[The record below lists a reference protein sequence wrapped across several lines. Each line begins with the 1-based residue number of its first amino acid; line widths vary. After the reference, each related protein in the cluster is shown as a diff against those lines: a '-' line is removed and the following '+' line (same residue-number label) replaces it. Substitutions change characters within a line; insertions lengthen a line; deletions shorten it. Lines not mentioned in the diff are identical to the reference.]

1 MSGAPPLRIIGID
14 PGTRFV
20 GYGVVDL
27 VGAELRHVASG
38 CIRAESPDVP
48 ERLAAIHTALVTQI
62 RAHVPAGTLV
72 EAAVETAF
80 AGVNPRTAIAIGEG
94 RGVAI
99 AAAATAGIPVRG
111 YEPALVKRAVAGSG
125 RAGKEQVRAIVQTL
139 LRLPSP
145 PATDHESDALAIA
158 VAHALRRRAP
168 ERREMSPS
176 ARAALGGVRKGLAPG
191 VAAQLPG
198 GRAGRRKRSR
208 FGV

>member
-1 MSGAPPLRIIGID
+1 MSAAPPIRIIGID

-38 CIRAESPDVP
+38 CIRAESADVP
-48 ERLAAIHTALVTQI
+48 ERLAAIHTALAAQI
-62 RAHVPAGTLV
+62 RAHSPA
-72 EAAVETAF
+72 EAAVETVY

-99 AAAATAGIPVRG
+99 AAAAAAGIPVRG

-191 VAAQLPG
+191 VAEQLPG
-198 GRAGRRKRSR
+198 GARAGRRRRSR